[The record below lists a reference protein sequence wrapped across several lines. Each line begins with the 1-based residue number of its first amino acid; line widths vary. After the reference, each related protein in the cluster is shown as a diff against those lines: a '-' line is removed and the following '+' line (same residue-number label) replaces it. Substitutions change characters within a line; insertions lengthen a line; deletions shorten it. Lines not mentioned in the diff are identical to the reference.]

1 MNKEEFD
8 YLGIT
13 KWHELGI
20 KGQGITIA
28 SREGLATKHG
38 RCVYDILK
46 QVCPEADIKLKCDF
60 NKDNDYDIYTTS
72 LFFASDKTK
81 EKRSQQ
87 LINMNKILVC
97 AAGNEGNE
105 TQTPLSRLEPWL
117 SIGAIH
123 LFDGKIEI
131 PKYSSSFDGLDFM
144 SFSNVSVQS
153 KKNKIKGTSFSA
165 PLFAS
170 MCALAQSYFL
180 EKTEKKLTYNQMLQF
195 IKVNCVDICEKGY
208 DIRSGYGLFVLPE
221 PDLIDISKYINA
233 VKKEGEAMIIYKTL
247 NDIPTWGKPTIEK
260 LLNKKAIQGDENG
273 DLNISDDLLR
283 TLVIHDR
290 LKLYD

>member
-28 SREGLATKHG
+28 SRESDKSAHG
-38 RCVYDILK
+38 KCVFELIK
-46 QVCPEADIKLKCDF
+46 QVVPEAKIKLKCDY

-105 TQTPLSRLEPWL
+105 TQTSLSRLEPWL
-117 SIGAIH
+117 SIGAVH
-123 LFDGKIEI
+123 LVDGKIEI

-165 PLFAS
+165 PIFAS
-170 MCALAQSYFL
+170 MCALVQSYFL
-180 EKTEKKLTYNQMLQF
+180 EKTGKKLTYNQMLQF

-208 DIRSGYGLFVLPE
+208 DSRSGYGLFVLPE
-221 PDLIDISKYINA
+221 LDKIGISKYVGGTIMFNDYKEWEQA
-233 VKKEGEAMIIYKTL
+233 LNFLFARKRIDSPELWRKRIKRDNDVDLMWFLVKWA
-247 NDIPTWGKPTIEK
+247 NDVKILEC
-260 LLNKKAIQGDENG
+260 KKM
-273 DLNISDDLLR
+273 
-283 TLVIHDR
+283 
-290 LKLYD
+290 

>member
-38 RCVYDILK
+38 RCVYNILK

-60 NKDNDYDIYTTS
+60 NKDDDFDVYTTS
-72 LFFASDKTK
+72 LFFSSDRVK

-87 LINMNKILVC
+87 LIDKDRVLVC

-105 TQTPLSRLEPWL
+105 TQTPLSRLEQWL
-117 SIGAIH
+117 SVGAVH
-123 LFDGKIEI
+123 LVDGKIEI

-144 SFSNVSVQS
+144 SFSNLNVPNKV
-153 KKNKIKGTSFSA
+153 NKIKGTSFSA
-165 PLFAS
+165 PIFAGII
-170 MCALAQSYFL
+170 ALAQCYFL
-180 EKTEKKLTYNQMLQF
+180 KTGKKLTYEQLLQF
-195 IKVNCVDICEKGY
+195 VKVNCIDLNEKGY
-208 DIRSGYGLFVLPE
+208 DNRSGYGLFVLPE
-221 PDLIDISKYINA
+221 PDKINISKYIGGTIMFNDYREWEKA
-233 VKKEGEAMIIYKTL
+233 LNFLSAKKRIDSPELWRKRIKRDNDVDLMWFLVKWA
-247 NDIPTWGKPTIEK
+247 NDVKILEC
-260 LLNKKAIQGDENG
+260 KKM
-273 DLNISDDLLR
+273 
-283 TLVIHDR
+283 
-290 LKLYD
+290 

>member
-60 NKDNDYDIYTTS
+60 NKDDDFDVYTTS
-72 LFFASDKTK
+72 LFFSSDRVK

-87 LINMNKILVC
+87 LIDKDRVLVC
-97 AAGNEGNE
+97 AAGNEGSE
-105 TQTPLSRLEPWL
+105 TQTPLSRLEQWL
-117 SIGAIH
+117 SIGAVH
-123 LFDGKIEI
+123 LVDGKIEI
-131 PKYSSSFDGLDFM
+131 PQYSSTFSGLDYM

-165 PLFAS
+165 PIFAS
-170 MCALAQSYFL
+170 MCVLVQSYFL
-180 EKTEKKLTYNQMLQF
+180 EKTGKKLTYNQMLQF
-195 IKVNCVDICEKGY
+195 VKVNCVDICEKGY
-208 DIRSGYGLFVLPE
+208 DNRSGYGLFVLPE
-221 PDLIDISKYINA
+221 PNKINISEYMGGITMFKDYTEWEQA
-233 VKKEGEAMIIYKTL
+233 L
-247 NDIPTWGKPTIEK
+247 NF
-260 LLNKKAIQGDENG
+260 LANKKRIDSPELWKNRIKRDNDV
-273 DLNISDDLLR
+273 DLEWFLIKWAND
-283 TLVIHDR
+283 V
-290 LKLYD
+290 KN

>member
-1 MNKEEFD
+1 MNEEEFKN
-8 YLGIT
+8 LGIT
-13 KWHELGI
+13 RWHEADI

-28 SREGLATKHG
+28 SRESDRTVHG
-38 RCVYDILK
+38 KCVYELIK
-46 QVCPEADIKLKCDF
+46 QVVPSANIKLKCDY
-60 NKDNDYDIYTTS
+60 NKDNDFDVYTTS
-72 LFFASDKTK
+72 LFFSSDKVK

-87 LINMNKILVC
+87 LIDMNKILIC

-105 TQTPLSRLEPWL
+105 TQTPLSRLEQWL
-117 SIGAIH
+117 SVGAVH
-123 LFDGKIEI
+123 LSDGKIEI

-144 SFSNVSVQS
+144 SFSNLNVPS
-153 KKNKIKGTSFSA
+153 KVNKIRGTSFSA
-165 PLFAS
+165 PVFAS
-170 MCALAQSYFL
+170 MCALIQCYFL
-180 EKTEKKLTYNQMLQF
+180 KKTGKKLTYNQMLPF
-195 IKVNCVDICEKGY
+195 IKVNCMDIDKQGY
-208 DIRSGYGLFVLPE
+208 DNRSGYGLFILPE

>member
-60 NKDNDYDIYTTS
+60 NKDDDFDVYTTS
-72 LFFASDKTK
+72 LFFSSDRVK

-87 LINMNKILVC
+87 LIDKDRVLVC
-97 AAGNEGNE
+97 AAGNEGSE
-105 TQTPLSRLEPWL
+105 TQTPLSRLEQWL
-117 SIGAIH
+117 SIGAVH
-123 LFDGKIEI
+123 LSDGKIEI
-131 PKYSSSFDGLDFM
+131 PKYSSAFYGLDFM

-170 MCALAQSYFL
+170 MCALVQSYFL
-180 EKTEKKLTYNQMLQF
+180 EKAGKKLTYNQMLQF
-195 IKVNCVDICEKGY
+195 VKVDCIDLNEKGY
-208 DIRSGYGLFVLPE
+208 DNRSGYGLFVLPE
-221 PDLIDISKYINA
+221 PDKINISEYMGGITMFKDYTEWEQALSFLADRKRIDSPEMWKKRIKRDNDVDLKWFLVKWA
-233 VKKEGEAMIIYKTL
+233 NDVKK
-247 NDIPTWGKPTIEK
+247 IE
-260 LLNKKAIQGDENG
+260 D
-273 DLNISDDLLR
+273 
-283 TLVIHDR
+283 
-290 LKLYD
+290 

>member
-1 MNKEEFD
+1 MNEKEFD
-8 YLGIT
+8 ILGIT
-13 KWHELGI
+13 RWHEAGI

-28 SREGLATKHG
+28 SRESDRTAHG
-38 RCVYDILK
+38 KCVFELIK
-46 QVCPEADIKLKCDF
+46 QVVPEANIKLKCDY
-60 NKDNDYDIYTTS
+60 NKDNDFDVYTTS

-87 LINMNKILVC
+87 LIDKNKILIC
-97 AAGNEGNE
+97 AAGNEGDE
-105 TQTPLSRLEPWL
+105 TQTPLSRLEQWL
-117 SIGAIH
+117 SIGAVH
-123 LFDGKIEI
+123 LVDNKIEI

-144 SFSNVSVQS
+144 SFSNVSVPS
-153 KKNKIKGTSFSA
+153 KVNKIKGTSFSA

-180 EKTEKKLTYNQMLQF
+180 EKTGKKLTYEQLLQF
-195 IKVNCVDICEKGY
+195 VKVNCVDICEKGY